1 VTAELADVTRGWT
14 AAALRA
20 RLSVPDQ
27 DDPATGSWE
36 ASAEAWSDAAD
47 LRERTDLVPAAV
59 LVAIVT
65 GDQPGIVL
73 TKRTATLRR
82 HSGQVSFPG
91 GQIDATDTSAEAA
104 ALREAHEEIGL
115 DPAAVEILG
124 RLSDYITGTGYRV
137 TPVLAL
143 VSPGFTTSLSA
154 AEVDAVFELPLATL
168 LDPTAPERREA
179 EFAGRLRQ
187 YWVWPHPE
195 HFIWG
200 ATAAILVHLAR
211 RLRGSATSPISGR

>member
-1 VTAELADVTRGWT
+1 MAW
-14 AAALRA
+14 LRA
-20 RLSVPDQ
+20 RLTGPDPADAAV
-27 DDPATGSWE
+27 DDPNT
-36 ASAEAWSDAAD
+36 SAAAWADDAD
-47 LRERTDLVPAAV
+47 LAQRTDLIPAAV

-65 GDQPGIVL
+65 GPAPGILL
-73 TKRTATLRR
+73 TKRTSTLRR

-91 GQIDATDTSAEAA
+91 GRIDPEDASPEAA

-115 DPAAVEILG
+115 ESSFVEILG

-137 TPVLAL
+137 TPILAL
-143 VSPGFTTSLSA
+143 VAPGFPTTLSA

-168 LDPTAPERREA
+168 LDPAAPERREA

-187 YWVWPHPE
+187 YWVWPHPD

-211 RLRGSATSPISGR
+211 RLRGEAGPK